1 MRFFKE
7 LFQWIL
13 YIAVIIILTI
23 LINTF
28 VGQRTH
34 VIGHSMEPTLQDN
47 DNLIVDKLSYRFRDP
62 SRFDIIV
69 FPFQEEESIY
79 YIKRIIGVPGE
90 TIQIID
96 GHIYING
103 VLLQENFGREA
114 IMDPGIARQS
124 IYLGE
129 GEFFVLGDNRNHSAD
144 SRSPDV
150 GVRHRDDFTGRAW
163 IRIWPFSNFGLLEH
177 D

>member
-1 MRFFKE
+1 MKVIKE
-7 LFQWIL
+7 LLNWVI
-13 YIAVIIILTI
+13 YIIIIVVLTI

-34 VIGHSMEPTLQDN
+34 VIGSSMEPTLSNN
-47 DNLIVDKLSYRFRDP
+47 DNLIVDKMSYRFRDP

-69 FPFQEEESIY
+69 FPFYQEESIY
-79 YIKRIIGVPGE
+79 YIKRIIGLPGE
-90 TIQIID
+90 TVQIIG

-103 VLLQENFGREA
+103 VLLQESFGAEEIRN
-114 IMDPGIARQS
+114 PGMAAQPVH
-124 IYLGE
+124 LGVDE
-129 GEFFVLGDNRNHSAD
+129 YFLLGDNRNHSAD
-144 SRSPDV
+144 SRDPAV

-163 IRIWPFSNFGLLEH
+163 IRIWPFSDFGLLQH